1 MNFGYLKIL
10 KVDSLDLQISS
21 HDMSIVLC
29 SLTHATLK
37 VPSPCD
43 K

>member
-10 KVDSLDLQISS
+10 KVDSLGIQVISYDLG
-21 HDMSIVLC
+21 IVLC
-29 SLTHATLK
+29 SLTHGTLK